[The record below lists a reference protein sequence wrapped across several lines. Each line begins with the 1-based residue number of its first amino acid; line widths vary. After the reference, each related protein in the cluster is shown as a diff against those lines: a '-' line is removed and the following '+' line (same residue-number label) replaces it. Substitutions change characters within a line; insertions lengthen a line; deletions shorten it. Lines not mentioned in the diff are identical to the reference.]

1 LITYKGL
8 TFMGYTYE
16 TISISDKLDTH
27 TPVQNGHNF
36 ISTYTEY
43 S

>member
-1 LITYKGL
+1 
-8 TFMGYTYE
+8 MGYTYE
-16 TISISDKLDTH
+16 TISISDKLDTQ

-36 ISTYTEY
+36 ISKYTEY